1 MNNKGFTLVE
11 LLAIVVIISIIATV
25 AVPNITNEINSSDKH
40 TQNVV
45 DESIENASKLYVA
58 KYYAKQFINGKQIKF
73 TLTDLENDGLL
84 NLKSG
89 VCDGFKNKDIVVNNH
104 VYDYKELTT
113 SCYSKAASD
122 GTTLAPTTSPT
133 PTTDPSEPEINS
145 LSMTKITEDNYVN
158 NNKELFIRAFNYMIN
173 VKKVSNGNFSFAGD
187 AVMAPIDGKLRVN
200 AVELMKYYN
209 SVYNDYDF
217 ISKAEKSKNL
227 IKDASGDRTFTISYS
242 YSSGTYSTGLC
253 NLPGENYDGYIY
265 KATYKESSKEFNFNN
280 SKIWTTSNICPNG
293 DNINGER
300 RYIKS
305 KKIMRVNPYN
315 HVVEEDKFTDYSKIR
330 TLIMHFRFEEVGY
343 SIINIYLIN
352 ESGNKSKIYE
362 NQLSKYKGD
371 NIRINVSQYNEKYK
385 IYIINNSR
393 QGAIFDFS
401 YEMLTN

>member
-11 LLAIVVIISIIATV
+11 LLAIVVIISVIATV

-58 KYYAKQFINGKQIKF
+58 KYYAKQFINGEQIKF

-104 VYDYKELTT
+104 VYDYKKLTT
-113 SCYSKAASD
+113 SCYSKSNET
-122 GTTLAPTTSPT
+122 GGAPNPL
-133 PTTDPSEPEINS
+133 PSEPEINS
-145 LSMTKITEDNYVN
+145 LSMSKITTDNYVI

-173 VKKVSNGNFSFAGD
+173 VMKVSNGNFSSVEGD
-187 AVMAPIDGKLRVN
+187 AVMAPLDGKLIVN
-200 AVELMKYYN
+200 AAKLMEYYN
-209 SVYNDYDF
+209 SMYNDYNF
-217 ISKAEKSKNL
+217 ISTAEKSKNL
-227 IKDASGDRTFTISYS
+227 IKDASGDRTFSIS

-253 NLPGENYDGYIY
+253 NLTSENYDGYIY
-265 KATYKESSKEFNFNN
+265 KATYNESSKEFNFID

-293 DNINGER
+293 DDLNGSR

-315 HVVEEDKFTDYSKIR
+315 HVVEEDKFTDYSKIK
-330 TLIMHFRFEEVGY
+330 TLIMHFNFEEIGY

-352 ESGNKSKIYE
+352 ESGNEIKIYT
-362 NQLSKYKGD
+362 NSLSKHNGD
-371 NIRINVSQYNEKYK
+371 NIRINVSQYNEKYR
-385 IYIINNSR
+385 IYITNNSA
-393 QGAIFDFS
+393 QGAVFDFS

>member
-25 AVPNITNEINSSDKH
+25 AVPNITNEINLSDKH

-58 KYYAKQFINGKQIKF
+58 KYYAKQFINGEQIKF
-73 TLTDLENDGLL
+73 TLNDLENDGLL

-113 SCYSKAASD
+113 SCYSKASGGAS
-122 GTTLAPTTSPT
+122 TPSLT

-173 VKKVSNGNFSFAGD
+173 VKNVSNGNFSDVKGD

-209 SVYNDYDF
+209 SMYNDYDF
-217 ISKAEKSKNL
+217 ISTTEKSKNL
-227 IKDASGDRTFTISYS
+227 IKDASGGRTFYIS

-265 KATYKESSKEFNFNN
+265 KATYNESSKEFNFNN
-280 SKIWTTSNICPNG
+280 SKIWTTSDICPNG

-305 KKIMRVNPYN
+305 KKIVRVNPYN
-315 HVVEEDKFTDYSKIR
+315 HVVEEDKFTDYSKIK
-330 TLIMHFRFEEVGY
+330 TLIMHFRFEEIGY

-352 ESGNKSKIYE
+352 ESGNKYNIYT
-362 NQLSKYKGD
+362 NQLSKHNGD

-385 IYIINNSR
+385 IFITNRSA
-393 QGAIFDFS
+393 QGAVFDLS
-401 YEMLTN
+401 YEVRTN

>member
-73 TLTDLENDGLL
+73 TLNDLENDGLL

-113 SCYSKAASD
+113 SCYSKASGGAS
-122 GTTLAPTTSPT
+122 TPSLT

-158 NNKELFIRAFNYMIN
+158 NNKELFKRAFNYMIN
-173 VKKVSNGNFSFAGD
+173 VKNVSNGNFSSVEGD

-209 SVYNDYDF
+209 SMYNDYDF
-217 ISKAEKSKNL
+217 ISTTEKSKNL
-227 IKDASGDRTFTISYS
+227 IKDASGGRTFYISYS

-265 KATYKESSKEFNFNN
+265 KATYNESSKEFNFNN
-280 SKIWTTSNICPNG
+280 SKIWTTSDICPN
-293 DNINGER
+293 
-300 RYIKS
+300 
-305 KKIMRVNPYN
+305 
-315 HVVEEDKFTDYSKIR
+315 
-330 TLIMHFRFEEVGY
+330 
-343 SIINIYLIN
+343 
-352 ESGNKSKIYE
+352 
-362 NQLSKYKGD
+362 
-371 NIRINVSQYNEKYK
+371 
-385 IYIINNSR
+385 
-393 QGAIFDFS
+393 
-401 YEMLTN
+401 

>member
-122 GTTLAPTTSPT
+122 GTTLAPTISPT

-145 LSMTKITEDNYVN
+145 LSMTTITEDNYVN

-173 VKKVSNGNFSFAGD
+173 VKKVSNGNFSSVEGD

-217 ISKAEKSKNL
+217 ISTTEKSKNL
-227 IKDASGDRTFTISYS
+227 MKDASGDRTFTIS

-265 KATYKESSKEFNFNN
+265 EATYNESSKEFNFNN
-280 SKIWTTSNICPNG
+280 SKIWTTSDICPNG
-293 DNINGER
+293 DDRNGQR

-305 KKIMRVNPYN
+305 NKIMRVNPYN
-315 HVVEEDKFTDYSKIR
+315 QVVEEDKFTDYSKIK
-330 TLIMHFRFEEVGY
+330 TLIMNFKFYDDVGY
-343 SIINIYLIN
+343 SIINIYL
-352 ESGNKSKIYE
+352 ESEGGNRIKIYE
-362 NQLSKYKGD
+362 NALSIYDKNVMID
-371 NIRINVSQYNEKYK
+371 VSQYSEKYR
-385 IYIINNSR
+385 IYITNNSR
-393 QGAIFDFS
+393 RGAVFDLS
-401 YEMLTN
+401 YEVRTN